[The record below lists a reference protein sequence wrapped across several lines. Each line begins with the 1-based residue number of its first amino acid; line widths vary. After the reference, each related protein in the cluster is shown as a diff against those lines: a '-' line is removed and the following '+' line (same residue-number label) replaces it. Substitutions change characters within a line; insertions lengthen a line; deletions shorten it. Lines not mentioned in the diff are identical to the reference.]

1 MASSGPVPV
10 QKGLLKR
17 AAPDDGRA
25 PEGAPS
31 APSLLGVGA
40 VALTGRGGLEPAA
53 GTACPQ
59 GLSAGEWGTESPGP
73 AARGGNTQ
81 ATAVHV
87 QPRQL

>member
-17 AAPDDGRA
+17 AAPADGRA
-25 PEGAPS
+25 SEGAPS
-31 APSLLGVGA
+31 APSLLGAGA
-40 VALTGRGGLEPAA
+40 IALTGQGGLEPAA
-53 GTACPQ
+53 GAACPP
-59 GLSAGEWGTESPGP
+59 GLSAGEWGTESLGP
-73 AARGGNTQ
+73 AGCGGNTQ